1 MGPVIVVLHT
11 FAREGVDD
19 LLLDTLLTLGETL
32 VLQAKLVSIRST
44 TSTTTSSTLPTA
56 MMGGN
61 ER

>member
-1 MGPVIVVLHT
+1 MIQRT
-11 FAREGVDD
+11 FAGEWVDD

-61 ER
+61 KR